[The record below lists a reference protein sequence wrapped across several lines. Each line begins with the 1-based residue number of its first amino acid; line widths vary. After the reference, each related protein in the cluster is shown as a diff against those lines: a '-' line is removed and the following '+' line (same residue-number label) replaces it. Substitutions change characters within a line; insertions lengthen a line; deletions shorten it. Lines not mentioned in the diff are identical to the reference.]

1 MIDHLHMMIEE
12 LPSENEDLISQHKLT
27 WHSQGAYGGYY
38 NSKIYMDEAVET
50 GQSVYDHWSTQQ
62 YKSLLPPITWCT
74 HFHCCFPKH

>member
-50 GQSVYDHWSTQQ
+50 GQSVYDH
-62 YKSLLPPITWCT
+62 
-74 HFHCCFPKH
+74 